1 MYYIVDQGI
10 IRRAD
15 STVRHLVALTIDGE
29 VMVLVMI
36 RVISFTYHYEL
47 KKQQQQY
54 LRTWLGGWDMYVYH
68 CMHHMCIRGMHTY
81 TTHTTLHY
89 TTPDY
94 TRLHYIHTY
103 LRASDENKSVSD
115 DCKCVVDCTFT
126 HTCELK
132 TRVRVFLMIAS
143 VLLIAKRRI

>member
-54 LRTWLGGWDMYVYH
+54 LRTWLGGWAGDVYK
-68 CMHHMCIRGMHTY
+68 MFAADLGS
-81 TTHTTLHY
+81 LG
-89 TTPDY
+89 
-94 TRLHYIHTY
+94 
-103 LRASDENKSVSD
+103 ASK
-115 DCKCVVDCTFT
+115 
-126 HTCELK
+126 
-132 TRVRVFLMIAS
+132 AS
-143 VLLIAKRRI
+143 KKQS